1 MFGHRCVY
9 CRVINFDHAQIYV
22 SQSVRS
28 SVSLSAWLS
37 VSLSVRLQ
45 VATQFGPL
53 HVHVKISIYNL
64 PCLLTHTHVVWL
76 RGAYDIQIRQ
86 GAIPSPKHPT
96 QCPFSLP
103 LGTSSIQLP
112 GTRAL
117 TATAAFDWGLH
128 MCARYVYVFVCVCV
142 WRNFLIYFLANGSR
156 PSTFQV
162 RVLPTPNKLLMEIS
176 KYWFSVACKNFYFP
190 SLPLISSF
198 LHSLSHTLTVA
209 RHTIDIWIVQ
219 ISTMTINGQ
228 GRR

>member
-1 MFGHRCVY
+1 MS
-9 CRVINFDHAQIYV
+9 V
-22 SQSVRS
+22 SQSVPP
-28 SVSLSAWLS
+28 SACLPGC
-37 VSLSVRLQ
+37 LSVRPSTSCHP
-45 VATQFGPL
+45 VWSMSKFPFT
-53 HVHVKISIYNL
+53 IY
-64 PCLLTHTHVVWL
+64 PAYSHKHTHGVLL

-103 LGTSSIQLP
+103 LATPSIQLS

-128 MCARYVYVFVCVCV
+128 MCARYMCVFVCVSV

-156 PSTFQV
+156 PLTFQV

-190 SLPLISSF
+190 SLPLITLF
-198 LHSLSHTLTVA
+198 LTLSLSHS
-209 RHTIDIWIVQ
+209 HCC
-219 ISTMTINGQ
+219 STHNWHLNCTNFDDDD
-228 GRR
+228 